1 MDLTR
6 FTIDETGTAKLQTS
20 KGVLMLDAGDLSVL
34 AGVGIK
40 IKKTGYADL
49 YTYTK
54 PRKRIGALARL
65 IMNAPTGKEVDH
77 INHDTLDNRR
87 SNLRVCSRGENRR
100 NSYAR
105 RGHSSRFKGVTYH
118 DARRWNQRC
127 TAARPWRALTR
138 VQGKRVELGYHAT
151 DIQAAMAYNRFA
163 ATAFG
168 EFACFNRFDTCPLW
182 VLPPLS
188 DSPAKLCE
196 AQAIH

>member
-49 YTYTK
+49 YTHAK

-87 SNLRVCSRGENRR
+87 SNLRVCS
-100 NSYAR
+100 
-105 RGHSSRFKGVTYH
+105 
-118 DARRWNQRC
+118 
-127 TAARPWRALTR
+127 
-138 VQGKRVELGYHAT
+138 
-151 DIQAAMAYNRFA
+151 
-163 ATAFG
+163 
-168 EFACFNRFDTCPLW
+168 
-182 VLPPLS
+182 
-188 DSPAKLCE
+188 
-196 AQAIH
+196 